1 MHFILIKGSYQQI
14 YMCSN
19 SDIKQQKKKTTSKY
33 IGREGGILAVYCP
46 SFISQK
52 EEIMR
57 LYSIKITVG
66 ILVKSYDLHIKEL
79 NRPVSSPMPLAI

>member
-1 MHFILIKGSYQQI
+1 ME
-14 YMCSN
+14 CSN
-19 SDIKQQKKKTTSKY
+19 SYMKQNKTTKKPTKFVW
-33 IGREGGILAVYCP
+33 REGRILALYCT

-66 ILVKSYDLHIKEL
+66 ILVRSYDLHIKEL
-79 NRPVSSPMPLAI
+79 NMNRPVSSPMPLAI